1 MRSLHRLFISCKR
14 KSSSYH
20 GYISEKW
27 SNFCVTYRPGL
38 GKLFLKGPDT
48 KYFIFFVGHIV
59 VSHTVPLCH
68 CNTKAAIHSTLWMAV
83 AMFQ

>member
-1 MRSLHRLFISCKR
+1 MNQTVFRNEHRISEIKLRGLYFKATMRSLHRLFISCKR

-27 SNFCVTYRPGL
+27 GNICVTYRPGL

-48 KYFIFFVGHIV
+48 KYFFFF
-59 VSHTVPLCH
+59 
-68 CNTKAAIHSTLWMAV
+68 LWGI
-83 AMFQ
+83 